1 MSAEG
6 SGLVPGDNPDR
17 IKWNAKYASGFV
29 PSFRPHP
36 LASRALALGLP
47 EGPVADLACGPS
59 GAALLAAEQGRRVT
73 AVDVS
78 EVALGLLGTEAR
90 RRGLDHLITLVHAD
104 LCAWAPEPRSHALV
118 LATGFWDAAV
128 FAAAGGAVADGG
140 LLAWEA
146 LTDEARRKHP
156 GLPPEFC
163 VGPGEP
169 ASLLPSDFTLIDQ
182 SDVPHRTRRRLLA
195 RRGWRDY
202 WYYPLTSGQDR
213 GQLPRGSRGFV
224 STISSLRAVIGG
236 FLLGDELFD
245 GGERVGVQA
254 PYAGPRR

>member
-6 SGLVPGDNPDR
+6 SGLVPDDNPDR

-29 PSFRPHP
+29 PSFRPNP
-36 LASRALALGLP
+36 LASRALARGLP

-78 EVALGLLGTEAR
+78 EVALGLLGAEAR

-104 LCAWAPEPRSHALV
+104 LSAWAPEPRSHALV

-128 FAAAGGAVADGG
+128 FAAAAGAVADGG

-146 LTDEARRKHP
+146 LTAEACRKHP

-195 RRGWRDY
+195 RRVR
-202 WYYPLTSGQDR
+202 
-213 GQLPRGSRGFV
+213 
-224 STISSLRAVIGG
+224 ISPTAS
-236 FLLGDELFD
+236 D
-245 GGERVGVQA
+245 
-254 PYAGPRR
+254 AG